1 MGILL
6 TDRFRSAFTR
16 HPDAYAETVKHA
28 ETPEFTGHLISALY
42 HDPKLAELSGH
53 TVIGAEL
60 AHRYGITDDD
70 GRQPPSHREM
80 FGAPREPGTA
90 IVR

>member
-1 MGILL
+1 
-6 TDRFRSAFTR
+6 
-16 HPDAYAETVKHA
+16 
-28 ETPEFTGHLISALY
+28 LINALY
-42 HDPKLAELSGH
+42 RDPDLAELSGH

-60 AHRYGITDDD
+60 AHRYSITDED

-80 FGAPREPGTA
+80 LAAPREPSTV

>member
-1 MGILL
+1 
-6 TDRFRSAFTR
+6 
-16 HPDAYAETVKHA
+16 
-28 ETPEFTGHLISALY
+28 LY
-42 HDPKLAELSGH
+42 HDPDLGSMSGH

-60 AHRYGITDDD
+60 AQRYGITDED

-80 FGAPREPGTA
+80 LGAPRDPSTV